1 MLKFFNRL
9 EKTRNFVL
17 FLFAILMV
25 LGLVLFYTPVRNQ
38 YQADLTHSTETAA
51 SVGGEKITVGDV
63 VRQKENY
70 SRFGR
75 GQTIA
80 SKMVL
85 DGLIGSRIARIEA
98 ERLGLTASDPEVAAE
113 IRKQN
118 KPEEG
123 KPFDQAL
130 YEQGVIEQFGNIAGY
145 EQRVRDDVSSKK
157 LGAFLTS
164 GVTVTEDEVLSD
176 FQRKNTKYDISYVAV
191 STADLAK
198 TITPTDQELRDY
210 FEKNKASYYISVPQK
225 KIRYVFINTSKL
237 GEKLPITD
245 AELHAEYD
253 SLTPDKKVAGVLGQE
268 IVLRIP
274 KPELDSEVQAK
285 ASDLMEQLKK
295 DGPQVSEES
304 FANMARGHS
313 ENPATAQKG
322 GKLSGPVRQNPNKSD
337 DPYQRLLKMKPGDI
351 TGPINYQGRYFI
363 LRRGDDVP
371 KSFEDA
377 KKELEVSLRNR
388 KAYSLA
394 AELAQK
400 VDDSLKQTKNPQAT
414 AQAFA
419 SQANMSPAEMVRE
432 TGYIKPG
439 DNVPD
444 IGTSPQFEEGIAPLE
459 NVNDVGEKTPI
470 KDGFAIPML
479 VDKKEPRDA
488 EFDEVKAQVVD
499 VVKLEKAR
507 AQVEDIAK
515 QIAGSSANASALSA
529 AAAAKGLKSVD
540 KKDFV
545 LGSPIGEGAAG
556 GTNEELENALFAMK
570 SGDVSKTPIKI
581 GDNWY
586 VVGVTD
592 RKDADSAEFAK
603 QRSSLM
609 EQMLS
614 KKRAAVF
621 NDFLT
626 ATKLKMQNDGQIKI
640 YQDALDKI
648 DQPEPGAPAPGGMP
662 GLPGGIPGGIP
673 GAPPGGIPGAPPGGM
688 PGAPPGAPPGN
699 PKS

>member
-38 YQADLTHSTETAA
+38 YQTDLTHSTETVA
-51 SVGGEKITVGDV
+51 SVGGEKITVGEV
-63 VRQKENY
+63 VRQKETY
-70 SRFGR
+70 SRFGQ

-80 SKMVL
+80 SKMLL
-85 DGLIGSRIARIEA
+85 DGLIGSRITRIEA
-98 ERLGLTASDPEVAAE
+98 DRLGLTASDAEVAAE

-123 KPFDQAL
+123 KAFDQAI

-157 LGAFLTS
+157 LNAFLTS
-164 GVTVTEDEVLSD
+164 GVTVTEDEVLTE
-176 FQRKNTKYDISYVAV
+176 FQRKNTKFDVSYVSV

-210 FEKNKASYYISVPQK
+210 FEKNKASYYISVQQK
-225 KIRYVFINTSKL
+225 KIRYVFINTSKI

-253 SLTPDKKVAGVLGQE
+253 ALTPDKKIAGAMGQE
-268 IVLRIP
+268 IVLRIA
-274 KPELDSEVQAK
+274 KPEFDSQVQAK
-285 ASDLMEQLKK
+285 ASDLMQQLKK
-295 DGPQVSEES
+295 DGPQVSEEA
-304 FANMARGHS
+304 FADMARGHS

-322 GKLSGPVRQNPNKSD
+322 GKLPGPVRQNPNKTD
-337 DPYQRLLKMKPGDI
+337 DPYQKLLKMKPGDI

-363 LRRGDDVP
+363 LRRGEDVP

-388 KAYSLA
+388 KAYALA

-400 VDDSLKQTKNPQAT
+400 ADDSLKQTKNPQAT

-444 IGTSPQFEEGIAPLE
+444 IGTSPQFEEGIASLE
-459 NVNDVGEKTPI
+459 NPNDVGEKTPI

-479 VDKKEPRDA
+479 VDKKDPRDA

-507 AQVEDIAK
+507 AQVEEIAK
-515 QIAGSSANASALSA
+515 QIASGAANASALSA
-529 AAAAKGLKSVD
+529 AAASKGLKVTD

-545 LGSPIGEGAAG
+545 LGSPLGEGATA
-556 GTNEELENALFAMK
+556 GTNEALEDAVFGMK
-570 SGDVSKTPIKI
+570 SGDVTKTPIKI

-592 RKDADSAEFAK
+592 RKDADSSEFAK
-603 QRSSLM
+603 QRSKLM
-609 EQMLS
+609 EQALS
-614 KKRAAVF
+614 KKRSAVF
-621 NDFLT
+621 NDYLT

-648 DQPEPGAPAPGGMP
+648 DQPEPGAPPPGGMP
-662 GLPGGIPGGIP
+662 GMPGGV
-673 GAPPGGIPGAPPGGM
+673 PGGM
-688 PGAPPGAPPGN
+688 PGAPPGGKPGLPPGAPPGN
-699 PKS
+699 PKG